1 MTKFK
6 QLIER
11 IKGVHVVIAFMV
23 LLVGVAS
30 PFVVKLDNRW
40 LHAADG
46 MNLQQTIE
54 LQQKTIQQMNSKF
67 SIEIAKLKY
76 DNRKEQYNDFVV
88 QHGEDIST
96 MTEAEKIKFLSL
108 KDKLEEVE
116 REYENLL

>member
-96 MTEAEKIKFLSL
+96 MTEAEKIKFLDL
-108 KDKLEEVE
+108 KDKLEEAE
-116 REYENLL
+116 RDYENLL

>member
-1 MTKFK
+1 MMKFK

-96 MTEAEKIKFLSL
+96 MTEAEKIKFLDL
-108 KDKLEEVE
+108 KDKLEEAE
-116 REYENLL
+116 RDYENLL